1 MGSIRKAASIVTLG
15 GVTDRDRRG
24 SPAKAARA
32 QARAANAEAGLAE
45 VEVKVV
51 QEQAAATA
59 RAWHEDEAH
68 RHADLQEV
76 AEKEAEAAPWSRQPA
91 SGGGMQAAPDRK
103 EHSR

>member
-1 MGSIRKAASIVTLG
+1 M
-15 GVTDRDRRG
+15 
-24 SPAKAARA
+24 
-32 QARAANAEAGLAE
+32 
-45 VEVKVV
+45 KVV

-68 RHADLQEV
+68 RHAGLQEV